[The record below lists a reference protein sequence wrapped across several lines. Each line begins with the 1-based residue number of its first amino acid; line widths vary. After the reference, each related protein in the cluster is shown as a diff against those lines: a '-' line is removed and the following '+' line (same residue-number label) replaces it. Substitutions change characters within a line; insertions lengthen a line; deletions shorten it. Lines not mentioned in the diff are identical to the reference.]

1 MGISV
6 DILRSWRHP
15 RRVIARRLDEGTRE
29 DRVLVFLMVACFL
42 IFVAQWPALVR
53 AANDDPSIPLDARLG
68 GALLAW
74 LFIAPLVLYL
84 VAALSHLVA
93 RLFGGKGTWYSSRLA
108 LFWSLLAAAPM
119 LLLNGL
125 LAGLPGLGLG
135 LDIVQSFVGGLALAG
150 FFVIWLGALIETEGG
165 RTPT

>member
-1 MGISV
+1 MGISL

-15 RRVIARRLDEGTRE
+15 RRIISQRLDEGVRE
-29 DRVLVFLMVACFL
+29 DRVLVFLMAACAL

-53 AANDDPSIPLDARLG
+53 ASNADTSIPLDARLG

-74 LFIAPLVLYL
+74 MFIAPLVLYL
-84 VAALSHLVA
+84 VAAISRLVA
-93 RLFGGKGTWYSSRLA
+93 RLFGGTGTWYSARLA
-108 LFWSLLAAAPM
+108 LFWSLLAASPM

-125 LAGLPGLGLG
+125 LAGLSGVA
-135 LDIVQSFVGGLALAG
+135 IVQSFVGALALAG
-150 FFVIWLGALIETEGG
+150 FFVIWLAALIETEGG